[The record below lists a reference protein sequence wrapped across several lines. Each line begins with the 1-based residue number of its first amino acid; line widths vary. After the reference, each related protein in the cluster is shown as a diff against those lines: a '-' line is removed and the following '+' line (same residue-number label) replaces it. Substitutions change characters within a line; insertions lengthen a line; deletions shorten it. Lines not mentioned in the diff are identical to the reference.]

1 MMKLTRE
8 ETVLLRGYLFA
19 VLVYVAGH
27 VALWFLMYRPRR
39 LAGELGAPVWAVMA
53 VMWITFIVVAGR
65 LALTHHRQPEIA
77 AALVSSAAVLTAG
90 LARTAMA
97 ALGMREFLWWDH
109 DNVVFEAALE
119 QVFIAVLCFF
129 PAVAVAA
136 ASRLLFGR
144 RRGAGSEP
152 R

>member
-1 MMKLTRE
+1 MMGSTAGRA
-8 ETVLLRGYLFA
+8 VLLRGYLFA

-27 VALWFLMYRPRR
+27 VALWFLLYRPRR
-39 LAGELGAPVWAVMA
+39 FAEDVGAPVWAVMA

-65 LALTHHRQPEIA
+65 LALAPHPNPVLA
-77 AALVSSAAVLTAG
+77 AAMVSCAAVLTAG
-90 LARTAMA
+90 LVRTAMA

-119 QVFIAVLCFF
+119 QVFIALVCFP

-136 ASRLLFGR
+136 ASWLLFR
-144 RRGAGSEP
+144 RRGAG
-152 R
+152 RHV